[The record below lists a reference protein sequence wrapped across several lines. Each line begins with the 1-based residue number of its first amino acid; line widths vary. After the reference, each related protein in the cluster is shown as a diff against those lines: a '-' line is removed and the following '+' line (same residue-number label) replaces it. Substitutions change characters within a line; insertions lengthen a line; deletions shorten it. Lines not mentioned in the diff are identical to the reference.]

1 MNTSDVL
8 IVIGAGTAG
17 AELALA
23 ARLHGWAGDIV
34 LFGNEARL
42 PYHRPPL
49 SKAYLSGDADAGAL
63 PLRAE
68 AAYEKASVTLRT
80 DMQVQS
86 IDRAA
91 RRVRLA
97 DGSEIAYTS
106 LALCTGG
113 RPRPLALDGFYA
125 SAPPP
130 NLHYLRTQSDAD
142 ALRTRLAG
150 GQRLAI
156 VGGGYVGLEVAAS
169 ARKAGAK
176 VVLIESQPRVLA
188 RVTGPELSR
197 FYEEIHAEA
206 GVDIRT
212 SCGIACAECAS
223 DRSITAL
230 VLSDDT
236 RVEVDAVVAG
246 IGMLPNIEIAAAA
259 GLDVDGGI
267 LVDEFS
273 RTSDPHIWAAGD
285 CTVHDSA
292 LYARRVRLESVP
304 NALEQGRAA
313 ALAICGKPRANLSV
327 PWFWSDQFALKLQMA
342 GLSQGYDDLIVR
354 GSLAERSFVA
364 FYLRDARV
372 IAADAVNRP
381 AEFMMARKL
390 VEAGIVASP
399 EVLADT
405 GVLLKSLLPLP
416 TPSA

>member
-8 IVIGAGTAG
+8 IVVGAGTAG

-34 LFGNEARL
+34 LFGDEARL

-49 SKAYLSGDADAGAL
+49 SKAYLSGHTDAGTL

-80 DMQVQS
+80 DMHVQS
-86 IDRAA
+86 IDRAS
-91 RRVRLA
+91 RRVCLA

-113 RPRPLALDGFYA
+113 RPRPLALDGFDA

-142 ALRTRLAG
+142 ALRARLAG

-169 ARKAGAK
+169 ARKAGAQ

-197 FYEEIHAEA
+197 FYEEMHAEA

-223 DRSITAL
+223 DGSITAL
-230 VLSDDT
+230 VLADDT
-236 RVEVDAVVAG
+236 RVEIDAVVAG
-246 IGMLPNIEIAAAA
+246 IGMLPNVEMAAAA
-259 GLDVDGGI
+259 GLEVDGGI

-273 RTSDPHIWAAGD
+273 CTSDPRIWAAGD
-285 CTVHDSA
+285 CT
-292 LYARRVRLESVP
+292 
-304 NALEQGRAA
+304 
-313 ALAICGKPRANLSV
+313 
-327 PWFWSDQFALKLQMA
+327 
-342 GLSQGYDDLIVR
+342 
-354 GSLAERSFVA
+354 
-364 FYLRDARV
+364 
-372 IAADAVNRP
+372 
-381 AEFMMARKL
+381 
-390 VEAGIVASP
+390 
-399 EVLADT
+399 
-405 GVLLKSLLPLP
+405 
-416 TPSA
+416 